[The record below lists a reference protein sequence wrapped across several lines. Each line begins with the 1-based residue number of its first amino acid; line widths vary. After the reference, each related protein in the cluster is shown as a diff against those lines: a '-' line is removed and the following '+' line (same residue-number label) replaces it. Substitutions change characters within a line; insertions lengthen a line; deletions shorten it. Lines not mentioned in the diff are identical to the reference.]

1 MLTQGFNNIVGC
13 VVLRKKVFNA
23 YRNETPGTEECRTEA
38 SPQSLTGQ
46 CITQIL
52 GVGPTCSHHTVDCT
66 TFINPDNKELVFSQ
80 GTSISMEYEQSFFQ
94 WANSSNN
101 KLAET

>member
-38 SPQSLTGQ
+38 SPQSLAGQ

-52 GVGPTCSHHTVDCT
+52 GVGPSPTD
-66 TFINPDNKELVFSQ
+66 LVPPYRGLKHLYQ
-80 GTSISMEYEQSFFQ
+80 P
-94 WANSSNN
+94 
-101 KLAET
+101 